1 MSCDNLKVT
10 VNIDGG
16 ARGNPGPAGAG
27 FVLRAQDGTILRQE
41 GFFLGRATNNVAEYT
56 ALLKG
61 LASAMEL
68 GAKSVE
74 VLSDS
79 ELLVRQM
86 TGVYRVKNAG
96 LLPLFTEAKEI
107 SQKFDA
113 FEIHHVRREL
123 NTDADRMVNMAI
135 DQRRHVED

>member
-1 MSCDNLKVT
+1 MGQDNLKVI

-27 FVLRAQDGTILRQE
+27 YVLQAHDGTVLRQE

-61 LASAMEL
+61 LTSAIEMGAS
-68 GAKSVE
+68 SIE

-96 LLPLFTEAKEI
+96 LLPLFTEAREL
-107 SQKFDA
+107 SSRFDS
-113 FEIHHVRREL
+113 FEIRHVRREL
-123 NTDADRMVNMAI
+123 NTQADRMVNLAI